1 VKAVL
6 ESKWPTGSLA
16 TGFQLWMKLRN
27 VVNAVAQFRT
37 ALGDQRLR
45 RPSLYSSSEYD
56 EESIDSIMDA
66 CAFEVGPLAAA
77 NHSII
82 VDSDVQRQNVDS
94 DGNRVLRFTSS
105 TSKETLPMDQLTVHE
120 DAAVATAAGS
130 KYSVT
135 MCVCGCL
142 SHCYC
147 IACDSDRL

>member
-66 CAFEVGPLAAA
+66 ACAFEAGSVRPVAGV

-82 VDSDVQRQNVDS
+82 VDSDVQRQNIDS
-94 DGNRVLRFTSS
+94 GGSRVVRLSSS
-105 TSKETLPMDQLTVHE
+105 TSKENLPVDRLMIHD
-120 DAAVATAAGS
+120 DAATAAGS
-130 KYSVT
+130 ERGVAISVCIMILVDNILT
-135 MCVCGCL
+135 M
-142 SHCYC
+142 
-147 IACDSDRL
+147 